1 MIVTDTSERSAAAP
15 SEGADLLSTV
25 QQQFDLTADLLHL
38 PDRMRGILR
47 VPQRELTVNFPV
59 KRDNGRIEVFQG
71 FRVQHNLG
79 RGPTKGG
86 IRYHPAVTL
95 DEVRGLAMLMT
106 WKCALMGLPYGG
118 AKGAVVVDPKQLSA
132 GEIERLTR
140 RFATEISVVI
150 GPERDIPAPDIGTN
164 PQVMAWIMD
173 TISMHQGHTVPA
185 VVTGKPVN
193 IGGSEGRL
201 EATGRGLTYILTV
214 AARHVG
220 FALEQTRLA
229 IQGCGNVGATVA
241 REAAA
246 LGMTIV
252 ALSDS
257 RGGVYNPHGL
267 DVEAVLQHK
276 ALTGSVVG
284 AANADTLT
292 NEEVLEVECDILVPA
307 ALDGV
312 ITARNANRIRAQ
324 VIAEAANGPTTKAAD
339 AILYDRGCLVIP
351 DILANAG
358 GVTVSYFEWVQGL
371 QEFFWSE
378 REVNAQLR
386 RVMTNAFEQT
396 LRVSAER
403 QVDLRTAAYMLAV
416 QRVADAVATR
426 GIYP

>member
-1 MIVTDTSERSAAAP
+1 MVMTDVERTAAP

-25 QQQFDLTADLLHL
+25 QQQFDEAADLLDL
-38 PDRMRGILR
+38 PARLRGILR

-59 KRDNGRIEVFQG
+59 KRDDGRIEVFQG
-71 FRVQHNLG
+71 FRVQHNLA

-95 DEVRGLAMLMT
+95 DETRALAMLMT
-106 WKCALMGLPYGG
+106 WKCALAGLPYGG
-118 AKGAVVVDPKQLSA
+118 AKGAVIVDPKQLSI

-173 TISMHQGHTVPA
+173 TISMHQGYTVPA
-185 VVTGKPVN
+185 VVTGKPIN

-201 EATGRGLTYILTV
+201 EATGRGLTYVLT
-214 AARHVG
+214 AASQHLGLNIADV
-220 FALEQTRLA
+220 RLA
-229 IQGCGNVGATVA
+229 IQGCGNVGSTVA

-246 LGMTIV
+246 LGMKVI
-252 ALSDS
+252 AISDS

-267 DVEAVLQHK
+267 DVEAVLTHK
-276 ALTGSVVG
+276 AHTGSVAGV
-284 AANADTLT
+284 ANADLIT
-292 NEEVLEVECDILVPA
+292 NDELLEIECEVLVPA
-307 ALDGV
+307 ALSGV
-312 ITARNANRIRAQ
+312 ITAQNADRIKAQ
-324 VIAEAANGPTTKAAD
+324 IIAEAANGPTTKAAD

-386 RVMTNAFEQT
+386 RVITNALQQV
-396 LRVSAER
+396 LRVAAER

-416 QRVADAVATR
+416 QRVADAVTTR

>member
-1 MIVTDTSERSAAAP
+1 MVMTNLIHTAAP
-15 SEGADLLSTV
+15 SEGADLLRTV
-25 QQQFDLTADLLHL
+25 QQQFDEAADLLDL
-38 PDRMRGILR
+38 PARLRAILR
-47 VPQRELTVNFPV
+47 APQRELTVNFPV

-71 FRVQHNLG
+71 FRVQHNLA

-86 IRYHPAVTL
+86 IRYHPAVRL
-95 DEVRGLAMLMT
+95 DETRALAMLMT
-106 WKCALMGLPYGG
+106 WKCALAGLPYGG
-118 AKGAVVVDPKQLSA
+118 AKGAVIVDPKQLSL

-164 PQVMAWIMD
+164 PQIMAWIMD

-185 VVTGKPVN
+185 VVTGKPIN

-201 EATGRGLTYILTV
+201 EATGRGLTYVLTT
-214 AARHVG
+214 ASQHLG
-220 FALEQTRLA
+220 LKISEIRLA
-229 IQGCGNVGATVA
+229 IQGCGNVGSTVA
-241 REAAA
+241 REAVA
-246 LGMTIV
+246 LGMKVV

-267 DVEAVLQHK
+267 DVEAVLAHK
-276 ALTGSVVG
+276 TRTGSVAG
-284 AANADTLT
+284 AANADSLT
-292 NEEVLEVECDILVPA
+292 NEELLEVECDVLVPA
-307 ALDGV
+307 ALSGV
-312 ITARNANRIRAQ
+312 ITAQNASRIKAQ
-324 VIAEAANGPTTKAAD
+324 IIAEAANGPTTKAAD

-386 RVMTNAFEQT
+386 RVMTNALQQV
-396 LRVSAER
+396 LRVAAER
-403 QVDLRTAAYMLAV
+403 QVDLRTAAYMLAI
-416 QRVADAVATR
+416 QRVGDAVTTR

>member
-1 MIVTDTSERSAAAP
+1 MVMTNLIHTAAP
-15 SEGADLLSTV
+15 SEGADLLRTV
-25 QQQFDLTADLLHL
+25 QQQFDEAADLLDL
-38 PDRMRGILR
+38 PARLRAILR
-47 VPQRELTVNFPV
+47 APQRELTVNFPV

-71 FRVQHNLG
+71 FRVQHNLA

-86 IRYHPAVTL
+86 IRYHPAVRL
-95 DEVRGLAMLMT
+95 DETRALAMLMT
-106 WKCALMGLPYGG
+106 WKCALAGLPYGG
-118 AKGAVVVDPKQLSA
+118 AKGAVIVDPKQLSL

-164 PQVMAWIMD
+164 PQIMAWIMD

-185 VVTGKPVN
+185 VVTGKPIN

-201 EATGRGLTYILTV
+201 EATGRGLTYVLTT
-214 AARHVG
+214 ASQHLG
-220 FALEQTRLA
+220 LKISEIRLA
-229 IQGCGNVGATVA
+229 IQGCGNVGSTVA
-241 REAAA
+241 REAVA
-246 LGMTIV
+246 LGMKVV

-267 DVEAVLQHK
+267 DVEAVLAHK
-276 ALTGSVVG
+276 TRTGSVAG
-284 AANADTLT
+284 AANADSLT
-292 NEEVLEVECDILVPA
+292 NEELLEVECDVLVPA
-307 ALDGV
+307 ALSGV
-312 ITARNANRIRAQ
+312 ITAQNASRIKAQ
-324 VIAEAANGPTTKAAD
+324 IIAEAANGPTTKAAD

-386 RVMTNAFEQT
+386 RVMTNALQQV
-396 LRVSAER
+396 LRVAAER
-403 QVDLRTAAYMLAV
+403 KVDLRTAAYMLAI
-416 QRVADAVATR
+416 QRVGDAVTTR

>member
-1 MIVTDTSERSAAAP
+1 MVMTDVERTAAP

-25 QQQFDLTADLLHL
+25 QQQFDEAADLLDL
-38 PDRMRGILR
+38 PARLRGILR

-59 KRDNGRIEVFQG
+59 KRDDGRIEVFQG
-71 FRVQHNLG
+71 FRVQHNLA

-95 DEVRGLAMLMT
+95 DETRALAMLMT
-106 WKCALMGLPYGG
+106 WKCALAGLPYGG
-118 AKGAVVVDPKQLSA
+118 AKGAVIVDPKQLSI

-173 TISMHQGHTVPA
+173 TISMHQGYTVPA
-185 VVTGKPVN
+185 VVTGKPIN

-201 EATGRGLTYILTV
+201 EATGRGLTYVLT
-214 AARHVG
+214 AASQHLGLNIADV
-220 FALEQTRLA
+220 RLA
-229 IQGCGNVGATVA
+229 IQGCGNVGSTVA

-246 LGMTIV
+246 LGMKVI
-252 ALSDS
+252 AISDS

-267 DVEAVLQHK
+267 DVEAVLAHK
-276 ALTGSVVG
+276 VHTGSVAGV
-284 AANADTLT
+284 ANADLIT
-292 NEEVLEVECDILVPA
+292 NDELLEIECEVLVPA
-307 ALDGV
+307 ALSGV
-312 ITARNANRIRAQ
+312 ITAQNADRIKAQ
-324 VIAEAANGPTTKAAD
+324 IIAEAANGPTTKAAD

-386 RVMTNAFEQT
+386 RVITNALQQV
-396 LRVSAER
+396 LRVAAER

-416 QRVADAVATR
+416 QRVADAVTTR

>member
-1 MIVTDTSERSAAAP
+1 MVMTNLIHTAAP
-15 SEGADLLSTV
+15 SEGADLLRTV
-25 QQQFDLTADLLHL
+25 QQQFDETADLLDL
-38 PDRMRGILR
+38 PARLRGILR
-47 VPQRELTVNFPV
+47 APQRELTVNFPV

-71 FRVQHNLG
+71 FRVQHNLA

-95 DEVRGLAMLMT
+95 DETRALAMLMT
-106 WKCALMGLPYGG
+106 WKCALAGLPYGG
-118 AKGAVVVDPKQLSA
+118 AKGAVVVDPKQLSL

-164 PQVMAWIMD
+164 PQIMAWIMD

-185 VVTGKPVN
+185 VVTGKPIN

-201 EATGRGLTYILTV
+201 EATGRGLTYVLTT
-214 AARHVG
+214 ASQHLG
-220 FALEQTRLA
+220 LKIPEIQLA
-229 IQGCGNVGATVA
+229 IQGCGNVGSTVA
-241 REAAA
+241 REAVA
-246 LGMTIV
+246 LGMRVV

-267 DVEAVLQHK
+267 DVEAVLAHK
-276 ALTGSVVG
+276 ARTGSVTG
-284 AANADTLT
+284 AANADSLT
-292 NEEVLEVECDILVPA
+292 NEELLEIECDVLVPA
-307 ALDGV
+307 ALSGV
-312 ITARNANRIRAQ
+312 ITAQNASRIKAQ
-324 VIAEAANGPTTKAAD
+324 IIAEAANGPTTKAAD

-386 RVMTNAFEQT
+386 RVMTNALQQV
-396 LRVSAER
+396 LRVAAER
-403 QVDLRTAAYMLAV
+403 HVDLRTAAYMLAI
-416 QRVADAVATR
+416 QRVGDAVNTR

>member
-1 MIVTDTSERSAAAP
+1 MVMTDVERSAAAP
-15 SEGADLLSTV
+15 SERVDLLQTV
-25 QQQFDLTADLLHL
+25 LQQFDEAADRLDL
-38 PDRMRGILR
+38 PDRLRGILR

-71 FRVQHNLG
+71 FRVQHNLA

-86 IRYHPAVTL
+86 IRYHPAVTIN
-95 DEVRGLAMLMT
+95 ETRALAMLMT
-106 WKCALMGLPYGG
+106 WKCALAGLPYGG
-118 AKGAVVVDPKQLSA
+118 AKGAVIVDPKQLSA

-150 GPERDIPAPDIGTN
+150 GPERDIPAPDIGTT

-185 VVTGKPVN
+185 VVTGKPINV
-193 IGGSEGRL
+193 GGSEGRL
-201 EATGRGLTYILTV
+201 EATGRGLTYVLMSASQHLGLNVPDI
-214 AARHVG
+214 
-220 FALEQTRLA
+220 RLA
-229 IQGCGNVGATVA
+229 IQGCGNVGSTVA
-241 REAAA
+241 REAVA
-246 LGMTIV
+246 LGMKVV

-257 RGGVYNPHGL
+257 RGGVYNPYGL
-267 DVEAVLQHK
+267 NVEAVLAHK
-276 ALTGSVVG
+276 AATGSVAG

-292 NEEVLEVECDILVPA
+292 NEELLEVECEVLVPA
-307 ALDGV
+307 ALSGV
-312 ITARNANRIRAQ
+312 ITAHNADRIKAQ
-324 VIAEAANGPTTKAAD
+324 IIAEAANGPTTKAAD
-339 AILYDRGCLVIP
+339 AILYERGCVVIP

-386 RVMTNAFEQT
+386 RVMINALQQV
-396 LRVSAER
+396 LRVAAE
-403 QVDLRTAAYMLAV
+403 QHVDLRTAAYMLAV
-416 QRVADAVATR
+416 QRVADAVTTR